1 MALNSPSAEKRKV
14 EKIRAFTRVL
24 SDISAVSI
32 DGVSDLFEVIFSDK
46 EKENDELI
54 DTGSRSLH
62 IILGAFKSGAES
74 FAT

>member
-14 EKIRAFTRVL
+14 EKIRVFTHVL

-54 DTGSRSLH
+54 DTGSMKCL
-62 IILGAFKSGAES
+62 KSQNVIEL
-74 FAT
+74 